1 MPGPLAGIEVLDL
14 TSVVSGPLAT
24 MFLADQGAE
33 VIKIEPLGGDI
44 TRHSRQSV
52 SASGEFSALFVSTN
66 RGKRSLSLDLKR
78 PEAGKIMR
86 KLIAR
91 ADVLVQNFRPGTME
105 RLGLGEPTLR
115 TDNPRLIYVS
125 ISGVGESGPYAGKRV
140 YDPII
145 QGLSGFADLQSDP
158 KTRRPRMIRTIVADK
173 TTAIFAA
180 QAVTAALFAR
190 ERTGEGQHV
199 RLAMLD
205 TMIAYLWPEAMTQ
218 YTVVGREATT
228 ADPTA
233 RPELIFE
240 TVDGYITVGT
250 ISDSEWRAFCA
261 AAQRPDLAEDPRF
274 NTPGGRAVN
283 ATERIL
289 LMAEIIKER
298 PTAEWLQRLDANDVP
313 SAPVL
318 RRSQVIANEQVLA
331 RELISEFD
339 HPDIGRVRQ
348 PQPAARFGRTPAA
361 MQGPAPRIGEHSA
374 IVLAELGFD
383 AAEIEQLAAEEI
395 VRLVK
400 TCFRIVR
407 GASARK
413 PCASEPVNHGLPS
426 RMSL

>member
-1 MPGPLAGIEVLDL
+1 MAGPLAGIRVLDL

-24 MFLADQGAE
+24 MFLADQGAD

-44 TRHSRQSV
+44 TRHSRQSI
-52 SASGEFSALFVSTN
+52 SGSGELSALFVSTN
-66 RGKRSLSLDLKR
+66 RGKRSLSLDLKQ

-86 KLIAR
+86 ELAAR

-115 TDNPRLIYVS
+115 DSNPRLIYLS
-125 ISGVGESGPYAGKRV
+125 ISGVGESGPYVGKRV

-145 QGLSGFADLQSDP
+145 QGLSGFADLQADP

-190 ERTGEGQHV
+190 ERTGEGQHI

-233 RPELIFE
+233 RPDLIFE
-240 TVDGYITVGT
+240 TADGYITVGT
-250 ISDSEWRAFCA
+250 ISDSEWQGFCA
-261 AAQRPDLAEDPRF
+261 ASGRPGLAEDPRF
-274 NTPGGRAVN
+274 NTPGGRSVN

-318 RRSQVIANEQVLA
+318 RRNEVIANEQVLA
-331 RELISEFD
+331 RELIVELD

-348 PQPAARFGRTPAA
+348 PVPAARFDRTPARI
-361 MQGPAPRIGEHSA
+361 QGPAPRIGQHSA
-374 IVLAELGFD
+374 AILAELGLE
-383 AAEIEQLAAEEI
+383 AAEIERLATEEI

-400 TCFRIVR
+400 T
-407 GASARK
+407 
-413 PCASEPVNHGLPS
+413 
-426 RMSL
+426 

>member
-1 MPGPLAGIEVLDL
+1 MPGPLAGIRVLDL

-44 TRHSRQSV
+44 TRRSRQSI
-52 SASGEFSALFVSTN
+52 SASGEFSALFVSSN
-66 RGKRSLSLDLKR
+66 RGKRSLALDLKR
-78 PEAGKIMR
+78 PEAAKIMR
-86 KLIAR
+86 KLITTS
-91 ADVLVQNFRPGTME
+91 DVLVQNFRPGTME
-105 RLGLGEPTLR
+105 RLGLGEPALR
-115 TDNPRLIYVS
+115 DLNPRLIYVS
-125 ISGVGESGPYAGKRV
+125 ISGVGESGPYARKRV

-145 QGLSGFADLQSDP
+145 QGLSGFADLQADP
-158 KTRRPRMIRTIVADK
+158 KTRRPQMIRTIVADK

-190 ERTGEGQHV
+190 ERTGEGQHI

-233 RPELIFE
+233 RPDLIFE
-240 TVDGYITVGT
+240 TADGYITVGT
-250 ISDSEWRAFCA
+250 ISDSEWQGFCA
-261 AAQRPDLAEDPRF
+261 ASGRPGLTEDPRF
-274 NTPGGRAVN
+274 NSPGGRAVN
-283 ATERIL
+283 ATERIQ

-318 RRSQVIANEQVLA
+318 RRNEVIANEQVLA
-331 RELISEFD
+331 RELIIELD

-348 PQPAARFGRTPAA
+348 PVPAARFDRTPARI
-361 MQGPAPRIGEHSA
+361 QGPAPRIGEHSA
-374 IVLAELGFD
+374 AILAELGLN
-383 AAEIEQLAAEEI
+383 AVEIERLAAEKV
-395 VRLVK
+395 VRLVN
-400 TCFRIVR
+400 T
-407 GASARK
+407 
-413 PCASEPVNHGLPS
+413 
-426 RMSL
+426 

>member
-1 MPGPLAGIEVLDL
+1 MPGPLAGIRVLDL

-33 VIKIEPLGGDI
+33 VIKVEPLGGDI
-44 TRHSRQSV
+44 TRQSRQSV

-66 RGKRSLSLDLKR
+66 RGKRSLSIDLKR
-78 PEAGKIMR
+78 PEAATIMR
-86 KLIAR
+86 KLIRR

-105 RLGLGEPTLR
+105 RLGLGEPALR
-115 TDNPRLIYVS
+115 AENPRLIYVS
-125 ISGVGESGPYAGKRV
+125 ISGVGERGPYAKKRV

-145 QGLSGFADLQSDP
+145 QGLSGFADLQADP
-158 KTRRPRMIRTIVADK
+158 ETRRPRMIRTIVADK

-190 ERTGEGQHV
+190 EQTGEGQHI

-240 TVDGYITVGT
+240 TADGYITVGT
-250 ISDSEWRAFCA
+250 ISDSEWSGFCA
-261 AAQRPDLAEDPRF
+261 ASERSGLAEDSRF
-274 NTPGGRAVN
+274 STPAGRAAN

-298 PTAEWLQRLDANDVP
+298 PTAEWLQRLDSNDVP

-318 RRSQVIANEQVLA
+318 RRGEVITNEQVVT
-331 RELISEFD
+331 RELIEEFD
-339 HPDIGRVRQ
+339 HPDIGRIRQ
-348 PQPAARFGRTPAA
+348 PKPAARFDRTPAEIR
-361 MQGPAPRIGEHSA
+361 GPAPRIGEHSA
-374 IVLAELGFD
+374 VILAELGLEP
-383 AAEIEQLAAEEI
+383 AEIERLAIDKI

-400 TCFRIVR
+400 T
-407 GASARK
+407 
-413 PCASEPVNHGLPS
+413 
-426 RMSL
+426 

>member
-1 MPGPLAGIEVLDL
+1 
-14 TSVVSGPLAT
+14 
-24 MFLADQGAE
+24 MFLADQGAD

-44 TRHSRQSV
+44 TRRSRQSI
-52 SASGEFSALFVSTN
+52 SASGEFSALFVSSN
-66 RGKRSLSLDLKR
+66 RGKRSLALDLKR
-78 PEAGKIMR
+78 PEAAKIMR
-86 KLIAR
+86 KLIAS

-105 RLGLGEPTLR
+105 RLGLGEPALR
-115 TDNPRLIYVS
+115 ELNPRLIYVS
-125 ISGVGESGPYAGKRV
+125 ISGVGESGPYAKKRV

-145 QGLSGFADLQSDP
+145 QGLSGFADLQAEP
-158 KTRRPRMIRTIVADK
+158 RTRRPQMIRTIVADK

-190 ERTGEGQHV
+190 ERTGEGQHI

-233 RPELIFE
+233 RPDLIFE
-240 TVDGYITVGT
+240 TADGYITVGT
-250 ISDSEWRAFCA
+250 ISDSEWQGFCA
-261 AAQRPDLAEDPRF
+261 ASGRPGLAENPRF
-274 NTPGGRAVN
+274 NTPGGRSVN

-318 RRSQVIANEQVLA
+318 RRNEVIANEQVLA
-331 RELISEFD
+331 RELIVELD

-348 PQPAARFGRTPAA
+348 PVFAAHFDRTPARI
-361 MQGPAPRIGEHSA
+361 QGPAPRIGQHSA
-374 IVLAELGFD
+374 AILAELGLE
-383 AAEIEQLAAEEI
+383 AAEIERLATEEI

-400 TCFRIVR
+400 T
-407 GASARK
+407 
-413 PCASEPVNHGLPS
+413 
-426 RMSL
+426 

>member
-1 MPGPLAGIEVLDL
+1 MPGPLAGIRVLDL

-44 TRHSRQSV
+44 TRRSRQSI
-52 SASGEFSALFVSTN
+52 SASGEFSALFVSSN
-66 RGKRSLSLDLKR
+66 RGKRSLALDLKR
-78 PEAGKIMR
+78 PEAAKIMR
-86 KLIAR
+86 KLIASS
-91 ADVLVQNFRPGTME
+91 DVLVQNFRPGTME

-115 TDNPRLIYVS
+115 ELNPRLIYVS
-125 ISGVGESGPYAGKRV
+125 ISGVGESGPYAKKRV

-145 QGLSGFADLQSDP
+145 QGLSGFADLQAEP
-158 KTRRPRMIRTIVADK
+158 RTRRPQMIRTIVADK

-190 ERTGEGQHV
+190 ERTGEGQHI

-233 RPELIFE
+233 RPDLIFE
-240 TVDGYITVGT
+240 TADGYITVGT
-250 ISDSEWRAFCA
+250 ISDSEWQGFCA
-261 AAQRPDLAEDPRF
+261 ASGRPGLAEDPRF
-274 NTPGGRAVN
+274 NTPGGRSVN

-318 RRSQVIANEQVLA
+318 RRNEVIANEQVLA
-331 RELISEFD
+331 RELIVELD

-348 PQPAARFGRTPAA
+348 PVPAARFDRTPARI
-361 MQGPAPRIGEHSA
+361 QGPAPRIGEHSA
-374 IVLAELGFD
+374 AILAELGLE
-383 AAEIEQLAAEEI
+383 AAEIERLATEEI

-400 TCFRIVR
+400 
-407 GASARK
+407 A
-413 PCASEPVNHGLPS
+413 
-426 RMSL
+426 

>member
-1 MPGPLAGIEVLDL
+1 MPGPLAGIRVLDL

-33 VIKIEPLGGDI
+33 VIKVEPLGGDI
-44 TRHSRQSV
+44 TRQSRQSV

-66 RGKRSLSLDLKR
+66 RGKRSLSIDLKR
-78 PEAGKIMR
+78 PEAATIMR
-86 KLIAR
+86 KLICR

-105 RLGLGEPTLR
+105 RLGLGEPALR
-115 TDNPRLIYVS
+115 AENPRLIYVS
-125 ISGVGESGPYAGKRV
+125 ISGVGERGPYAKKRV

-145 QGLSGFADLQSDP
+145 QGLSGFADLQADP
-158 KTRRPRMIRTIVADK
+158 ETRRPRMIRTIVADK

-190 ERTGEGQHV
+190 ERSGEGQHI

-240 TVDGYITVGT
+240 TADGYITVGT
-250 ISDSEWRAFCA
+250 ISDSEWRGFCA
-261 AAQRPDLAEDPRF
+261 ASERSGLAEDSRF
-274 NTPGGRAVN
+274 STPAGRAAN

-289 LMAEIIKER
+289 LMAEIMKER

-318 RRSQVIANEQVLA
+318 RRGEVITNEQVVA
-331 RELISEFD
+331 RELIEEFD
-339 HPDIGRVRQ
+339 HSDIGRIRQ
-348 PQPAARFGRTPAA
+348 PKPAARFDRTPAEIR
-361 MQGPAPRIGEHSA
+361 GPAPRIGEHSA
-374 IVLAELGFD
+374 VILAELGLEP
-383 AAEIEQLAAEEI
+383 AEIERLAIDKI

-400 TCFRIVR
+400 T
-407 GASARK
+407 
-413 PCASEPVNHGLPS
+413 
-426 RMSL
+426 

>member
-1 MPGPLAGIEVLDL
+1 MPGPLAGIRVLDL

-44 TRHSRQSV
+44 TRRSRQSI

-66 RGKRSLSLDLKR
+66 RGKRSLALDLKR
-78 PEAGKIMR
+78 PEAAKIMR
-86 KLIAR
+86 KLISSS
-91 ADVLVQNFRPGTME
+91 DVLVQNFRPGTME
-105 RLGLGEPTLR
+105 RLGFGEPALR
-115 TDNPRLIYVS
+115 ELNPRLIYVS
-125 ISGVGESGPYAGKRV
+125 ISGVGESGPYAKKRV

-145 QGLSGFADLQSDP
+145 QGLSGFADLQADP
-158 KTRRPRMIRTIVADK
+158 RTRRPQMIRTIVADK

-180 QAVTAALFAR
+180 QAITAALFAR
-190 ERTGEGQHV
+190 ERTGEGQHI

-233 RPELIFE
+233 RPDLIFE
-240 TVDGYITVGT
+240 TTDGYITVGT
-250 ISDSEWRAFCA
+250 ISDSEWRGFCA
-261 AAQRPDLAEDPRF
+261 AAERQDLAEDPRF

-298 PTAEWLQRLDANDVP
+298 PTVDWLQRLDANDVP

-318 RRSQVIANEQVLA
+318 RRNEVIANEQVLA
-331 RELISEFD
+331 RELIVELD

-348 PQPAARFGRTPAA
+348 PKPAARFDRTPAHIR
-361 MQGPAPRIGEHSA
+361 GPAPRIGEHSA
-374 IVLAELGFD
+374 TILAELGFG
-383 AAEIEQLAAEEI
+383 AAEIERLATEKI

-400 TCFRIVR
+400 T
-407 GASARK
+407 
-413 PCASEPVNHGLPS
+413 
-426 RMSL
+426 

>member
-1 MPGPLAGIEVLDL
+1 LAGIRVLDL

-44 TRHSRQSV
+44 TRRSRQSI
-52 SASGEFSALFVSTN
+52 SASGEFSALFVSSN
-66 RGKRSLSLDLKR
+66 RGKRSLALDLKR
-78 PEAGKIMR
+78 PEAAKIMR
-86 KLIAR
+86 KLIAGS
-91 ADVLVQNFRPGTME
+91 DVLVQNFRPGTME
-105 RLGLGEPTLR
+105 RLGFGEPALR
-115 TDNPRLIYVS
+115 ELNPRLIYVS
-125 ISGVGESGPYAGKRV
+125 ISGAGESGPYARKRV

-145 QGLSGFADLQSDP
+145 QGLSGFADLQAES
-158 KTRRPRMIRTIVADK
+158 KTRRPQMIRTIVADK

-233 RPELIFE
+233 RPDLIFE
-240 TVDGYITVGT
+240 TADGYITVGT
-250 ISDSEWRAFCA
+250 ISDSEWQGFCA
-261 AAQRPDLAEDPRF
+261 ASGRSGLAEDPRF
-274 NTPGGRAVN
+274 NTPGGRSVN

-298 PTAEWLQRLDANDVP
+298 PTAEWLQQLDANDVP

-318 RRSQVIANEQVLA
+318 RRNEVIANEQVVA
-331 RELISEFD
+331 RELIIELD

-348 PQPAARFGRTPAA
+348 PVPAARFERTPARI
-361 MQGPAPRIGEHSA
+361 QGPAPRIGEHSA
-374 IVLAELGFD
+374 AILSELGLE
-383 AAEIEQLAAEEI
+383 AAEIERLAAEKI
-395 VRLVK
+395 VRFVK
-400 TCFRIVR
+400 T
-407 GASARK
+407 
-413 PCASEPVNHGLPS
+413 
-426 RMSL
+426 

>member
-1 MPGPLAGIEVLDL
+1 MPGPLAGIRVLDL

-44 TRHSRQSV
+44 TRRSRQSI
-52 SASGEFSALFVSTN
+52 SASGEFSALFLSTN
-66 RGKRSLSLDLKR
+66 RGKRSLALDLKR
-78 PEAGKIMR
+78 PEAAKIMR
-86 KLIAR
+86 KLIAS

-105 RLGLGEPTLR
+105 RLGLGEPALR
-115 TDNPRLIYVS
+115 ELNPRLIYVS
-125 ISGVGESGPYAGKRV
+125 ISGVGESGPYAKKRV

-145 QGLSGFADLQSDP
+145 QGLSGFADLQAEP
-158 KTRRPRMIRTIVADK
+158 RTRRPQMIRTIVADK

-190 ERTGEGQHV
+190 ERTGEGQHI

-233 RPELIFE
+233 RPDLIFE
-240 TVDGYITVGT
+240 TADGYITVGT
-250 ISDSEWRAFCA
+250 ISDSEWQGFCA
-261 AAQRPDLAEDPRF
+261 ASGRPGLAEDPRF
-274 NTPGGRAVN
+274 NTPGGRSVN

-318 RRSQVIANEQVLA
+318 RRNEVIANEQVLA
-331 RELISEFD
+331 RELIVELD

-348 PQPAARFGRTPAA
+348 PAPAARFDRTPARI
-361 MQGPAPRIGEHSA
+361 QGPAPRIGEHSA
-374 IVLAELGFD
+374 AILAELGLE
-383 AAEIEQLAAEEI
+383 AAEIERLATEEI

-400 TCFRIVR
+400 T
-407 GASARK
+407 
-413 PCASEPVNHGLPS
+413 
-426 RMSL
+426 

>member
-1 MPGPLAGIEVLDL
+1 
-14 TSVVSGPLAT
+14 
-24 MFLADQGAE
+24 MFLADQGAD

-44 TRHSRQSV
+44 TRRSRQSI
-52 SASGEFSALFVSTN
+52 SASGEFSALFVSSN
-66 RGKRSLSLDLKR
+66 RGKRSLALDLKR
-78 PEAGKIMR
+78 PEAAKIMR
-86 KLIAR
+86 KLIAS

-105 RLGLGEPTLR
+105 RLGLGEPLLR
-115 TDNPRLIYVS
+115 ELNPRLIYVS
-125 ISGVGESGPYAGKRV
+125 ISGVGESGPYAKKRV

-145 QGLSGFADLQSDP
+145 QGLSGFADLQAEP
-158 KTRRPRMIRTIVADK
+158 RTRRPQMIRTIVADK

-190 ERTGEGQHV
+190 ERTGEGQHI

-233 RPELIFE
+233 RPDLIFE
-240 TVDGYITVGT
+240 TADGYITVGT
-250 ISDSEWRAFCA
+250 ISDSEWQGFCA
-261 AAQRPDLAEDPRF
+261 ASGRPGLAEDPRF
-274 NTPGGRAVN
+274 NTPGGRSVN

-318 RRSQVIANEQVLA
+318 RRNEVIANEQVLA
-331 RELISEFD
+331 RELIVELD

-348 PQPAARFGRTPAA
+348 PVPAARFDRTPARI
-361 MQGPAPRIGEHSA
+361 QGPAPRIGEHSA
-374 IVLAELGFD
+374 AILAELGLE
-383 AAEIEQLAAEEI
+383 AAEIERLATEEI

-400 TCFRIVR
+400 T
-407 GASARK
+407 
-413 PCASEPVNHGLPS
+413 
-426 RMSL
+426 

>member
-1 MPGPLAGIEVLDL
+1 MPGPLAGIRVLDL

-44 TRHSRQSV
+44 TRRSRQSI
-52 SASGEFSALFVSTN
+52 SASGEFSALFVSSN
-66 RGKRSLSLDLKR
+66 RGKRSLALDLKR
-78 PEAGKIMR
+78 PEAAKIMR
-86 KLIAR
+86 KLIASS
-91 ADVLVQNFRPGTME
+91 DVLVQNFRPGTME

-115 TDNPRLIYVS
+115 ELNPRLIYVS
-125 ISGVGESGPYAGKRV
+125 ISGVGESGPHAKKRV

-145 QGLSGFADLQSDP
+145 QGLSGFADLQAEP
-158 KTRRPRMIRTIVADK
+158 RTRRPQMIRTIVADK

-180 QAVTAALFAR
+180 QAITAALFAR
-190 ERTGEGQHV
+190 ERTGEGQHI

-233 RPELIFE
+233 RPDLIFE
-240 TVDGYITVGT
+240 TADGYITVGT
-250 ISDSEWRAFCA
+250 ISDSEWQGFCA
-261 AAQRPDLAEDPRF
+261 ASGRPGLAEDPRF

-289 LMAEIIKER
+289 LMAEIIKKR
-298 PTAEWLQRLDANDVP
+298 PAAEWLQRLDANDVP

-318 RRSQVIANEQVLA
+318 RRNEVIANEQVLA
-331 RELISEFD
+331 RELIVELD
-339 HPDIGRVRQ
+339 HPDIGLVRQ
-348 PQPAARFGRTPAA
+348 PKPAARFDRTPARI
-361 MQGPAPRIGEHSA
+361 QGPAPRIGEHSA
-374 IVLAELGFD
+374 TILAELGFE
-383 AAEIEQLAAEEI
+383 AAEIERLATEKI

-400 TCFRIVR
+400 
-407 GASARK
+407 A
-413 PCASEPVNHGLPS
+413 
-426 RMSL
+426 

>member
-1 MPGPLAGIEVLDL
+1 MPGPLAGIRVLDL

-44 TRHSRQSV
+44 TRRSRQSI
-52 SASGEFSALFVSTN
+52 SASGEFSALFVSSN
-66 RGKRSLSLDLKR
+66 RGKRSLALDLKR
-78 PEAGKIMR
+78 PEAAEIMR
-86 KLIAR
+86 KLITSS
-91 ADVLVQNFRPGTME
+91 DVLVQNFRPGTME
-105 RLGLGEPTLR
+105 RLGFGEPRLR
-115 TDNPRLIYVS
+115 ELNPRLIYVS
-125 ISGVGESGPYAGKRV
+125 ISGVGESGPYAKKRV

-145 QGLSGFADLQSDP
+145 QALSGFADLQAEP
-158 KTRRPRMIRTIVADK
+158 RTRRPQMIRTIVADK

-190 ERTGEGQHV
+190 ERTGEGQHI

-233 RPELIFE
+233 RPDLIFE
-240 TVDGYITVGT
+240 TADGYITVGT
-250 ISDSEWRAFCA
+250 ISDSEWQGFCA
-261 AAQRPDLAEDPRF
+261 ASGRSGLPEDPRF
-274 NTPGGRAVN
+274 NTPGGRAAN

-298 PTAEWLQRLDANDVP
+298 PTAEWLQQLDANDVP

-318 RRSQVIANEQVLA
+318 RRNEVIANEQVVA
-331 RELISEFD
+331 RELIIELD

-348 PQPAARFGRTPAA
+348 PVPAAGFERTPARI
-361 MQGPAPRIGEHSA
+361 QGPAPRIGEHSA
-374 IVLAELGFD
+374 AILSELGFE
-383 AAEIEQLAAEEI
+383 AAEIERLATEKI

-400 TCFRIVR
+400 T
-407 GASARK
+407 
-413 PCASEPVNHGLPS
+413 
-426 RMSL
+426 

>member
-1 MPGPLAGIEVLDL
+1 MPGPLAEVKVLDL

-44 TRHSRQSV
+44 TRRSRQSI
-52 SASGEFSALFVSTN
+52 SASGEFSALFVSSN
-66 RGKRSLSLDLKR
+66 RGKRSLALDLKR
-78 PEAGKIMR
+78 PEAAEIMR
-86 KLIAR
+86 KLVQS

-105 RLGLGEPTLR
+105 RLGFGEPALR
-115 TDNPRLIYVS
+115 ELNPRLIYVS
-125 ISGVGESGPYAGKRV
+125 ISGVGESGPYAKKRV

-145 QGLSGFADLQSDP
+145 QGLSGFADLQADP
-158 KTRRPRMIRTIVADK
+158 KTRRPQMIRTIVADK

-190 ERTGEGQHV
+190 ERTGEGQHI

-233 RPELIFE
+233 RPDLIFV
-240 TVDGYITVGT
+240 TADGYITVGT
-250 ISDSEWRAFCA
+250 ISDSEWQGFCA
-261 AAQRPDLAEDPRF
+261 ASGRPGLAEDPRF

-283 ATERIL
+283 ATERIM

-298 PTAEWLQRLDANDVP
+298 PSKEWLRRLDANDVP

-318 RRSQVIANEQVLA
+318 RRNEVMANEQVLA
-331 RELISEFD
+331 RELIVELD

-348 PQPAARFGRTPAA
+348 PVPAARFERTPA
-361 MQGPAPRIGEHSA
+361 QIRGPAPRIGEHSA
-374 IVLAELGFD
+374 AILTELGFGT
-383 AAEIEQLAAEEI
+383 AEIKHLATEQI
-395 VRLVK
+395 VRLVR
-400 TCFRIVR
+400 T
-407 GASARK
+407 
-413 PCASEPVNHGLPS
+413 
-426 RMSL
+426 

>member
-1 MPGPLAGIEVLDL
+1 VLDL
-14 TSVVSGPLAT
+14 TSVVSGPLST
-24 MFLADQGAE
+24 MFLADQGAD

-44 TRHSRQSV
+44 TRRSRQSI
-52 SASGEFSALFVSTN
+52 SASGEFSALFVSSN
-66 RGKRSLSLDLKR
+66 RGKRSLALDLKR
-78 PEAGKIMR
+78 PEAAKIMR
-86 KLIAR
+86 KLIAS

-105 RLGLGEPTLR
+105 RLGLGEPALR
-115 TDNPRLIYVS
+115 ELNPRLIYVS
-125 ISGVGESGPYAGKRV
+125 ISGVGESGPYAKKRV

-145 QGLSGFADLQSDP
+145 QGLSGFADLQAEP
-158 KTRRPRMIRTIVADK
+158 RTRRPQMIRTIVADK

-190 ERTGEGQHV
+190 ERTGEGQHI

-233 RPELIFE
+233 RPDLIFE
-240 TVDGYITVGT
+240 TADGYITVGT
-250 ISDSEWRAFCA
+250 ISDSEWQGFCA
-261 AAQRPDLAEDPRF
+261 ASGRPGLAEDPRF
-274 NTPGGRAVN
+274 NTPGGRSVN
-283 ATERIL
+283 ATKRIL

-318 RRSQVIANEQVLA
+318 RRNEVIANEQVLA
-331 RELISEFD
+331 RELIVELD

-348 PQPAARFGRTPAA
+348 PVPAARFDRTPARI
-361 MQGPAPRIGEHSA
+361 QGPAPRIGEHSA
-374 IVLAELGFD
+374 AILAELGLE
-383 AAEIEQLAAEEI
+383 AAEIERLATEEI

-400 TCFRIVR
+400 T
-407 GASARK
+407 
-413 PCASEPVNHGLPS
+413 
-426 RMSL
+426 